1 MRAVVRLR
9 SVNKEREARFFG
21 RAARDLQ
28 THVFKKNLSG
38 PLLHTIKSLQ
48 RWQMQITNIFLKGT
62 VEQDFGLGI
71 FHRSMYCIMGPDF
84 KTKSISIFS
93 LFAKLFVFFD
103 NSSKEK
109 KIR

>member
-28 THVFKKNLSG
+28 THVFNKNLSG

-48 RWQMQITNIFLKGT
+48 RWQMTNIFLKGP

-71 FHRSMYCIMGPDF
+71 FHRS
-84 KTKSISIFS
+84 S
-93 LFAKLFVFFD
+93 V
-103 NSSKEK
+103 
-109 KIR
+109 